1 MATFGERLKELRKS
15 NHLTQQTLAEMLNV
29 DRTTVVK
36 WESDKNLANQDIL
49 DFLCDKFGVTLDYLL
64 GRNNI
69 LIKNNWINVYGS
81 IAAGIPLEAIVD
93 ITDREEITEEMAK
106 SGEYFALSI
115 KGNSMSPRIQ
125 DGDVVILKKQ
135 EKVENGEIA
144 AVLVNGNEAT
154 LKKIKI
160 LDNGL
165 ALIPLN
171 PEYETMFYT
180 SEQVANLPI
189 RIIGKLVELR
199 AKF

>member
-69 LIKNNWINVYGS
+69 VIKNNWIKVYGS

-93 ITDREEITEEMAK
+93 ITDYEEISEEMAK

-135 EKVENGEIA
+135 EKVDNGEIA

-180 SEQVANLPI
+180 SEQVANLPV

>member
-15 NHLTQQTLAEMLNV
+15 NHLTQQTLAEMLHV

-69 LIKNNWINVYGS
+69 VIKNNWINVYGS

-93 ITDREEITEEMAK
+93 ITDREEISEEMAK

-135 EKVENGEIA
+135 EKVDNGEIA

-180 SEQVANLPI
+180 SEQVANLPV

>member
-1 MATFGERLKELRKS
+1 MATFGSRLKFLRKK
-15 NHLTQQTLAEMLNV
+15 NNLTQEELAKIV
-29 DRTTVVK
+29 HTTRTAVGK
-36 WESDKNLANQDIL
+36 WETDKNLANQDSLDIL
-49 DFLCDKFGVTLDYLL
+49 CEKFNVSLDYLL
-64 GRNNI
+64 GKDSEPNST
-69 LIKNNWINVYGS
+69 NWIKVYGS

-93 ITDREEITEEMAK
+93 ITDYEEISEEMAK

-135 EKVENGEIA
+135 EKVDNGEIA

-180 SEQVANLPI
+180 SEQVANLPV

>member
-69 LIKNNWINVYGS
+69 VIKNNWINVYGS

-93 ITDREEITEEMAK
+93 IPDREEITEEMAK

-135 EKVENGEIA
+135 EKVDNGEIA

-180 SEQVANLPI
+180 SEQVANLPV

>member
-69 LIKNNWINVYGS
+69 VIKNNWINVYGS

-135 EKVENGEIA
+135 EKVDNGEIA

-180 SEQVANLPI
+180 SEQVANLPV